1 MVVKKVVGNVVTCVL
16 GSIPVVTGRDVLL
29 IAVVVDRVVW
39 VLSDGGIDVVI
50 SVENGVSVVVNR
62 DVLSVVS
69 VEAVVVEPSV
79 DDCGVVSLDV
89 DVCNSE
95 TIEEV
100 GVGSSVAVPVVDFM
114 VTVLTVDDGW
124 VVVGLDED
132 NLVCDVV
139 VDPVVRDSGVA
150 LVDGVAIVVPE
161 ECCDVVSNVVYVVD
175 CLPIELGWV
184 VFGCVV
190 VLPDTVVVCSVV
202 EGGDVPDLVEEGIGV
217 VVNGAVGS
225 ACVVISVTAVVN
237 EVVADGVCV
246 ASLLDS
252 NVVETVGVIS
262 LAVVEPVV
270 DSTVKDGVDVV
281 EVNLSDSVVLCDSV
295 LDCETVI
302 NATA

>member
-1 MVVKKVVGNVVTCVL
+1 MLC
-16 GSIPVVTGRDVLL
+16 
-29 IAVVVDRVVW
+29 
-39 VLSDGGIDVVI
+39 
-50 SVENGVSVVVNR
+50 
-62 DVLSVVS
+62 
-69 VEAVVVEPSV
+69 
-79 DDCGVVSLDV
+79 
-89 DVCNSE
+89 
-95 TIEEV
+95 
-100 GVGSSVAVPVVDFM
+100 
-114 VTVLTVDDGW
+114 
-124 VVVGLDED
+124 
-132 NLVCDVV
+132 
-139 VDPVVRDSGVA
+139 
-150 LVDGVAIVVPE
+150 
-161 ECCDVVSNVVYVVD
+161 
-175 CLPIELGWV
+175 
-184 VFGCVV
+184 

-225 ACVVISVTAVVN
+225 ACVVTSVTAVVN

-262 LAVVEPVV
+262 LAVVEPVF